1 MTDNLCH
8 FFIMNYNETI
18 QWMFNQLPM
27 YQLQGASA
35 FKKDLTNT
43 LLLAEYLGHPESEI
57 KTVHIAGTNGK
68 GSVSNMLASIL
79 QEAGYKTGLYTSPHL
94 KDFRE
99 RIKINGQDISKDF
112 IMAFMGQHKP
122 FFEVNDLSFFEM
134 TVGLALDYFVHEN
147 VDIAI
152 IETGLGG
159 RLDATNIITPL
170 VSVITNIGM
179 DHVQFLGNTI
189 EAIAGEKA
197 GIIKPGV
204 PAVIGEYVPETK
216 PVFEAKAQE
225 VSAQLYFAQEIVTED
240 YESDLKGNYQYQNKK
255 TVLQTIRLLQ
265 EFFPI
270 TDDQLKKGL
279 LNVAANTGFMGR
291 WQQVHCNPTAIA
303 DTAHN
308 SHGLKLVMK
317 QVQEQKFKTL
327 RMVFGVVND
336 KDLNEILPLLPVDAV
351 YYFCKPDIFRGL
363 DEKKLQEAAKSYGI
377 VGNVYDSVPQAY
389 AEALAQST
397 IEDFIYIGGSTFV
410 VAEIL

>member
-1 MTDNLCH
+1 MTYD
-8 FFIMNYNETI
+8 ETI
-18 QWMFNQLPM
+18 QWMFAQLPM

-43 LLLAEYLGHPESEI
+43 VLLADYLGHPERKI

-68 GSVSNMLASIL
+68 GSVSNMLASAL

-112 IMAFMGQHKP
+112 IMQFMGKHKL

-134 TVGLALDYFVHEN
+134 TVGLALDYFVHEK
-147 VDIAI
+147 VDVAI

-179 DHVQFLGNTI
+179 DHTQFLGNTLQ
-189 EAIAGEKA
+189 AIAGEKA
-197 GIIKPGV
+197 GIIKPSV
-204 PAVIGEYVPETK
+204 PVVIGEYISETK
-216 PVFEAKAQE
+216 AIFTKKAKDVNAPI
-225 VSAQLYFAQEIVTED
+225 YFAQDAIDVQ
-240 YESDLKGNYQYQNKK
+240 YESDLKGNYQQQNKK
-255 TVLQTIRLLQ
+255 TVVQTVKLLQ
-265 EFFPI
+265 EHFPV
-270 TDDQLKKGL
+270 TDDQLKKGF

-291 WQQVHCNPTAIA
+291 WQQVHANPTAIA

-308 SHGLKLVMK
+308 SHGLKLVME
-317 QVQEQKFKTL
+317 QVRGQRFKTL
-327 RMVFGVVND
+327 RIVFGVVDD
-336 KDLNEILPLLPVDAV
+336 KDLSEILPLLPQNAV
-351 YYFCKPDIFRGL
+351 YYFCKPNIFRGL
-363 DEKKLQEAAKSYGI
+363 DEKKLQEAAKVYGL
-377 VGNVYDSVPQAY
+377 VGMVYDSVAQAY
-389 AEALAQST
+389 AEALAQAD